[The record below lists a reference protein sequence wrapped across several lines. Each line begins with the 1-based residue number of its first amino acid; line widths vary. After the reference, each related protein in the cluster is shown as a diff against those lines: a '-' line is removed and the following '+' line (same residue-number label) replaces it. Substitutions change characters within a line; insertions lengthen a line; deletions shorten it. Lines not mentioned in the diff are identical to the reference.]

1 VPRTCSR
8 TRPSTTPSYYNHQA
22 PQLERLQD
30 HSTTSA
36 DDQKAKVQRGATK
49 QIVEKEEKKA
59 EIWWGALEM
68 LGDWSISFFS
78 MKCKEIWRSF
88 FFFFFLF
95 SFVTCEQRL
104 ISLNWSALLLFQKNV
119 RQYFKL
125 SNSFTKT
132 KKSWAWEVE
141 HEIYNIQMTMQSPRL
156 PVVGASSEIS
166 TYRLSH
172 NWTQIITM
180 WSFCR
185 VLRKSLKF

>member
-1 VPRTCSR
+1 MPRTCSR
-8 TRPSTTPSYYNHQA
+8 TRPSTTPSYYNHQV
-22 PQLERLQD
+22 PQLERLQG

-141 HEIYNIQMTMQSPRL
+141 HEIYKWPCNL
-156 PVVGASSEIS
+156 PGFLLLVPPVRSALTGFHTIGHRSSQCGVFAE
-166 TYRLSH
+166 
-172 NWTQIITM
+172 
-180 WSFCR
+180 C
-185 VLRKSLKF
+185 